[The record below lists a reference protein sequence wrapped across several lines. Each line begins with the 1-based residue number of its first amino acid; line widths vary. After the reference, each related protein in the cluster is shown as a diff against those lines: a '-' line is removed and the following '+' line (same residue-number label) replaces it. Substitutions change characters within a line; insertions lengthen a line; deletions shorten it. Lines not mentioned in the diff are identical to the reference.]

1 MIPEDYAG
9 AALVAMALT
18 RSDCSAADTAAISDA
33 FRRLA
38 EVLMAAGPAT
48 LMRSFDVIPGA
59 TGPWTGGGVDVIYY
73 RTIAELEAAALAAVE
88 VRADLP
94 ALGPSLRLYG
104 TRTWPVLT
112 PGPEGVHLFAQGH
125 FLPEFSREAG
135 QARWKDH
142 ARLMVRTQWFA
153 EQLLG
158 YTQFDGLPAATAAR
172 LGLNDTNG
180 IAHIATTS
188 VDARLLSR
196 TLPEYVD
203 VLQPDE
209 RQFMAPGRGMRV
221 FTVEATPIRDAATD
235 T

>member
-18 RSDCSAADTAAISDA
+18 RSGDSAADTAAISEA
-33 FRRLA
+33 RSRLA
-38 EVLMAAGPAT
+38 EALTVAGPDALT
-48 LMRSFDVIPGA
+48 RSFDVIPGA
-59 TGPWTGGGVDVIYY
+59 PGPWAGGGVDVIYY
-73 RTIAELEAAALAAVE
+73 RTIAELEAAALAVGAV
-88 VRADLP
+88 RPGRPGQGP
-94 ALGPSLRLYG
+94 ALRLFG

-125 FLPEFSREAG
+125 FLPGFSREAG

-142 ARLMVRTQWFA
+142 ARLMVCTRWFA

-172 LGLNDTNG
+172 LGLSDTNG
-180 IAHIATTS
+180 IAHIATAS
-188 VDARLLSR
+188 VDARLQSR
-196 TLPEYVD
+196 TLPEYLD

-221 FTVEATPIRDAATD
+221 FTAETTPIRAAATA